1 MDNLNITAPDFSGGP
16 LKFLKQVRSE
26 LKKVIWPT
34 KKEVIK
40 LTGVVILI
48 SFIVGVYIG
57 VLDYIFAKLMETII
71 KT

>member
-1 MDNLNITAPDFSGGP
+1 MDSLNITAPDFSGGP

-48 SFIVGVYIG
+48 SFIVGIYIG
-57 VLDYIFAKLMETII
+57 VLDYVFGKLMEAII